1 MHEPPDETEIHAAQR
16 EMCQVKNRYLK
27 EKLDQVKGSVSGKT
41 LRAVDLA
48 TQKGASSWLT
58 VVPIRDMNFDLNN
71 SEFRDAVKLR
81 YDWDVPDMP
90 SVCVCG
96 DHFNVDHAMICKR
109 GGFVIQRHNE
119 LRDLQAEMLRMVSN
133 GVETEPALQDITGE
147 ELNRGANTAPDARL
161 DIVARGF
168 WERQRSAFFDVRIC
182 HPNADSYR
190 DMDLNQ
196 IYRQHETEKKRQYAS
211 RVLEVE
217 QATFTPLVF
226 STTGGMA
233 AECKRYHSRLAE
245 LLATKKGESYA
256 TTMSWI
262 RARVSFALLRSALLC
277 LRGSRAKRRIH
288 LELPDIDF
296 DIERG
301 HANIR

>member
-1 MHEPPDETEIHAAQR
+1 
-16 EMCQVKNRYLK
+16 
-27 EKLDQVKGSVSGKT
+27 
-41 LRAVDLA
+41 
-48 TQKGASSWLT
+48 
-58 VVPIRDMNFDLNN
+58 MNFDLNK

-81 YDWDVPDMP
+81 YDLDVPDIP

-119 LRDLQAEMLRMVSN
+119 LRDLQAEMLRMVCN
-133 GVETEPALQDITGE
+133 GVETEPVLQDITE
-147 ELNRGANTAPDARL
+147 QELNRGTNTSPDARL
-161 DIVARGF
+161 HILAREF

-196 IYRQHETEKKRQYAS
+196 IYRQHEAEKKRQYAS
-211 RVLEVE
+211 RVLKGEH
-217 QATFTPLVF
+217 ATITPLGF

-233 AECKRYHSRLAE
+233 AECKRYHCRLAE
-245 LLATKKGESYA
+245 FLATKKGESDA
-256 TTMSWI
+256 NTISWI
-262 RARVSFALLRSALLC
+262 RTRVSFALLRSTLLC

-288 LELPDIDF
+288 LELLDVDF

-301 HANIR
+301 HGNIR